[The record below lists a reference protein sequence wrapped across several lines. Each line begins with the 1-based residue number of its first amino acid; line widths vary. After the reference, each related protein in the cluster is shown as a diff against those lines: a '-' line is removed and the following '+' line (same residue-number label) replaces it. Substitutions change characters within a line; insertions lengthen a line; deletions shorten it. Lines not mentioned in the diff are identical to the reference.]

1 MSWKIIL
8 QSWCIKQFA
17 FFFFFAVLSLLS
29 AEVMV
34 FEDENFYV
42 YTVLLMNF
50 VSKAFQ
56 IKRVRNK
63 INVNERMNVS
73 VQEQPY
79 L

>member
-1 MSWKIIL
+1 
-8 QSWCIKQFA
+8 
-17 FFFFFAVLSLLS
+17 
-29 AEVMV
+29 MV